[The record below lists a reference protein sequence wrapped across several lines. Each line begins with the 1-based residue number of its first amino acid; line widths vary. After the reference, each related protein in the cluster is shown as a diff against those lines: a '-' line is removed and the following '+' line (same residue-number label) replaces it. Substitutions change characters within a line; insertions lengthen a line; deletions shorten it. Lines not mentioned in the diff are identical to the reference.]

1 LRRIP
6 SVFAVTVLLVCRDQ
20 QKTVAARTTDSVSL
34 GPAMAALIS
43 VDRPTVVGV
52 FAASQAFVDSNDVAE
67 VLADYEHYVDGVVKE
82 LETHGVHVKLSS
94 DSTIRWRDSL
104 GVHTLVVPDTNRI
117 LYLFLLPSGHDTT
130 LREGVAQ
137 SDQLLSVA
145 RDFFHLPIRSY

>member
-1 LRRIP
+1 
-6 SVFAVTVLLVCRDQ
+6 
-20 QKTVAARTTDSVSL
+20 
-34 GPAMAALIS
+34 
-43 VDRPTVVGV
+43 
-52 FAASQAFVDSNDVAE
+52 

-82 LETHGVHVKLSS
+82 LETHGVHVELSS

-117 LYLFLLPSGHDTT
+117 VYLFLLPSGRDTS

-145 RDFFHLPIRSY
+145 RDFFRSPNPLLSDFLAASFGR